1 MCDSFI
7 MSKGEMVMEKE
18 LDQEW
23 VYLMHQAKKM
33 GIPIKE
39 IRIFLQQRA
48 VESSLLENKNTLRKF
63 S

>member
-1 MCDSFI
+1 
-7 MSKGEMVMEKE
+7 MVMEKE